1 MAKPISVNII
11 GSGNVAT
18 HLLREFLKHP
28 EIRINQ
34 ILARKLQNLKEF
46 EGVAPM
52 INDIDLLKPADVT
65 IISITDD
72 AVSEFSKKLKNYREL
87 VVHTSGSLDIKDLQT
102 EQKGVFYPFQTFSK
116 QNRNI
121 NFKEIPIL
129 IEATTPENLKMLK
142 KLAQTVSNNVLEINS
157 QQRFQ
162 LHIAG
167 VLVANFVNHL
177 YYQAD
182 KLLKENDLSFDL
194 LKPLIM
200 ETARKVQNL
209 SPENAQTG
217 PAKRNDKHIINKHLQ
232 AIEDKNLNEIYKLLT
247 RSIEETYKK

>member
-28 EIRINQ
+28 EIHINQ
-34 ILARKLQNLKEF
+34 IFARKLQNLKEF
-46 EGVAPM
+46 EDVAPM
-52 INDIDLLKPADVT
+52 INDIDLLKPADIT

-87 VVHTSGSLDIKDLQT
+87 VVHTSGSLDINDLQT

-116 QNRNI
+116 LNKNI

-129 IEATTPENLKMLK
+129 IEATKKENLEVLQ
-142 KLAQTVSNNVLEINS
+142 KLANIVSNNVLEINS

-177 YYQAD
+177 YYQAG
-182 KLLKENDLSFDL
+182 KLLEKNNLSFDL

-217 PAKRNDKHIINKHLQ
+217 PAKRNDKLIINKHLK

-247 RSIEETYKK
+247 RNIEETYKK